1 MVAIANTKQYGN
13 NAYVAPKANIMDG
26 ILDLVIIKKHSK
38 LLLPALLYKGF
49 TKTLLKSK
57 YVEYIKSK
65 KFVIKTNYKVAHLDG
80 EPINSEKENIIEVLP
95 LSLNILV

>member
-1 MVAIANTKQYGN
+1 M
-13 NAYVAPKANIMDG
+13 
-26 ILDLVIIKKHSK
+26 LDLVIIEKHSK
-38 LLLPALLYKGF
+38 WLLPVLLYKGF

-65 KFVIKTNYKVAHLDG
+65 KFVIKNNYNEAHVDG

>member
-1 MVAIANTKQYGN
+1 MPV
-13 NAYVAPKANIMDG
+13 
-26 ILDLVIIKKHSK
+26 
-38 LLLPALLYKGF
+38 LLYKGF

-65 KFVIKTNYKVAHLDG
+65 TFVIKNNYNEAHVDG

-95 LSLNILV
+95 LSLNILVWLWFIRV